1 MILWGP
7 KLLWD
12 LYDVVRAWSVV
23 GPLRC
28 GGSLECYET
37 SMMFWEPGVLWD
49 LYDVV
54 GAYGVVEPL

>member
-1 MILWGP
+1 MGP
-7 KLLWD
+7 RVLWD

-23 GPLRC
+23 GPLC
-28 GGSLECYET
+28 CGSLKCYET